1 MFGLYAHYL
10 DNRVD
15 HIVVA
20 KQANCTFIS
29 YSHFLHIAMKNCNLV
44 RGNYLNAFVFRQYIT
59 PKNVQMIPGKTLGM
73 GYHRPDSHLIYSI
86 PKLSHNLNC
95 RSKSNFHGFKTILK
109 IWKFLGWV

>member
-1 MFGLYAHYL
+1 MLKFRLYAHYL

-29 YSHFLHIAMKNCNLV
+29 YSHFLHIAMKACNLV

-59 PKNVQMIPGKTLGM
+59 LKNLQMIQGKTLGM
-73 GYHRPDSHLIYSI
+73 GYHRPDSHLIKI
-86 PKLSHNLNC
+86 PKLRHNLNC
-95 RSKSNFHGFKTILK
+95 RSKGNCH
-109 IWKFLGWV
+109 